1 MDTVLSLSDFK
12 SEASQLLK
20 QINDNPRSL
29 VITQNGRATAVVQDY
44 EQFQRQ
50 RQREALLML
59 KLMVQ
64 GEADIQNNNLIPQDE
79 VFSNLRE
86 QLETRKL
93 QDTQSGRTSL

>member
-12 SEASQLLK
+12 AEASQLLK
-20 QINDNPRSL
+20 QINENPRSL

-50 RQREALLML
+50 REGLLML

-64 GEADIQNNNLIPQDE
+64 GEADIQNDKLIPQDE
-79 VFSNLRE
+79 VFTDLRKQLKARKQQDE
-86 QLETRKL
+86 Q
-93 QDTQSGRTSL
+93 

>member
-12 SEASQLLK
+12 SEASRLLK

-44 EQFQRQ
+44 EQFQH
-50 RQREALLML
+50 QREALLML

-64 GEADIQNNNLIPQDE
+64 GEADIQNNDLIAQDE
-79 VFSNLRE
+79 VFSGLRE
-86 QLETRKL
+86 QLEARKQ
-93 QDTQSGRTSL
+93 QDEQ